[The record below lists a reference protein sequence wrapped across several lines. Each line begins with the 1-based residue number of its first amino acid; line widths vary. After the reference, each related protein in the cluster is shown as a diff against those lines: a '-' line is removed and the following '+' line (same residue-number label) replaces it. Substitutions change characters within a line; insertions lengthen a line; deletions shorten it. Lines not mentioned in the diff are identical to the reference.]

1 MSPILPPILEH
12 FAVAVCAISGV
23 LAAEGRRIDLFGV
36 LVLALVTAVGGG
48 TIRDL
53 CLGANPVFWIGNPSV
68 TVTALLT
75 ALATFVVA
83 RFWKMPLRALLV
95 ADAFGLAMFTI
106 VGADKS
112 LQFQESG
119 LIAVILGVITGVA
132 GGIIRDVL
140 CRELPLV
147 FRQETYLYATA
158 ATIGAVIYVLLQRF
172 APAIPMPGLIGMI
185 VILLLRLAAII
196 WKWRLPVFESRT

>member
-1 MSPILPPILEH
+1 MPPWLEH

-23 LAAEGRRIDLFGV
+23 LAAAGRGVDLFGV

-48 TIRDL
+48 TIRDV
-53 CLGANPVFWIGNPSV
+53 CLGAEPVFWIQNPSV

-95 ADAFGLAMFTI
+95 ADAVGLAMFTI
-106 VGADKS
+106 VGAEKS
-112 LQFQESG
+112 LQYQESG
-119 LIAVILGVITGVA
+119 IIAVILGVITGVA

-147 FRQETYLYATA
+147 FRQETFLYATA
-158 ATIGAVIYVLLQRF
+158 ATIGSVAYVLLYRF
-172 APAIPMPGLIGMI
+172 APAVPMPGLVGMI
-185 VILLLRLAAII
+185 VILLLRLAAIV
-196 WKWRLPVFESRT
+196 WRWRLPVFDART